1 MPELHQTYV
10 TQIQNNLSLAEQKA
24 VALFDAFS
32 PISAEA
38 SKMAVIG
45 TQAKL
50 NKAQLNTQLQQAFN
64 INKRHAGGVI
74 AFAEGEVGSAA
85 ACHLR
90 HIETLEAKIKGCK
103 ETIKKIDKRL
113 KAHRK
118 YVVAVGAYNKAFN
131 IAETQ
136 NRQSSDKK
144 EIKQKKF
151 TKLPEFDVACPING
165 KPHGKTYLQLAKQ
178 GLHQKKRQQKMWED
192 RLAAIRNRGVIVNQG
207 KLGQVSFVGSSG
219 ETGGNQICQFQ
230 PGIMPIL
237 QIRVPYFLEPN
248 FGKFVDLPLHKFNKK
263 GQAEILQAWAMNKAI
278 TYVFSKNKHG
288 KWVVAITVK
297 AYFKITSENRSK
309 GVFGLDINPGSI
321 GWCSTNEHGNPIAWG
336 NIKTDLHSCST
347 DQTIARLAESVTE
360 ITTRALAMNKPIT
373 IEKLDFSNKKQNMKP
388 GRKYRRML
396 SGFAYAKFTELL
408 KSRCLKLGIRV
419 IEVSPKYSSQIGVSK
434 YMKRYGMGS
443 DSAAGLVIARRGMGI
458 YFESLPARYAFQKDG
473 TVMLPSPRKHV
484 FAHWQSFSGRYKV
497 VKSRNDWFS
506 LPILTGLLGKS
517 SEDTGSAELS
527 SVKNEPKARQRKGEK
542 PCQVSWV

>member
-32 PISAEA
+32 PIAAEA

-45 TQAKL
+45 TQSKL
-50 NKAQLNTQLQQAFN
+50 NKAKLNTQLQQVFN

-74 AFAEGEVGSAA
+74 AFAEGEVGSSE
-85 ACHLR
+85 ACYLR
-90 HIETLEAKIKGCK
+90 HIDTLEAKIKACK
-103 ETIKKIDKRL
+103 ETIKKIDKRF

-118 YVVAVGAYNKAFN
+118 YVAAVQSFNLAIKTNKKTKKIPVA
-131 IAETQ
+131 
-136 NRQSSDKK
+136 
-144 EIKQKKF
+144 
-151 TKLPEFDVACPING
+151 EFDVACPING

-192 RLAAIRNRGVIVNQG
+192 RLAAIKKRGVVVNQG

-219 ETGGNQICQFQ
+219 EVGGNQVCQFQ
-230 PGIMPIL
+230 PGIIPTL
-237 QIRVPYFLEPN
+237 KIRVPYSLEAD
-248 FGKFVDLPLHKFNKK
+248 FGRLVELPLHKFNTK
-263 GQAEILQAWAMNKAI
+263 GQAEILQAWAMNRAL
-278 TYVFSKNKHG
+278 TYVFSKNKHD

-297 AYFKITSENRSK
+297 VYFKISSENRSK
-309 GVFGLDINPGSI
+309 GVLGLDINPGSI

-347 DQTIARLAESVTE
+347 DQTIARLAEAVTE

-373 IEKLDFSNKKQNMKP
+373 IEKLDFSSKKQNMKP

-473 TVMLPSPRKHV
+473 TAMLPIPRKHV
-484 FAHWQSFSGRYKV
+484 FAHWQSFSSRYKA

-506 LPILTGLLGKS
+506 TPILTGLLGKS

-527 SVKNEPKARQRKGEK
+527 LAKNESKARPRKGEK